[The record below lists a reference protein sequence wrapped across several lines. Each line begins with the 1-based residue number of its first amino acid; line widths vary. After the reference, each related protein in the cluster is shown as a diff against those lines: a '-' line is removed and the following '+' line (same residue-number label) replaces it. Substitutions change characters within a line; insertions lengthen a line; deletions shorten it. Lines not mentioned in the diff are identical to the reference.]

1 MTKLDKPLRRE
12 ISIDDTL
19 HTLTIGPLGLKLAQ
33 KGHRNGI
40 ELSWKDIASGDAG
53 LATAL
58 QASVERK

>member
-12 ISIDDTL
+12 IAIEDTL
-19 HTLTIGPLGLKLAQ
+19 YTLTIEPLGLKLVQ

-40 ELSWKDIASGDAG
+40 ELSWKDLASGDAG

-58 QASVERK
+58 QASVDRG